1 MYIGITLLVFETDG
15 NIPEEKDCLKRIV
28 SWSDMSLLNSFRIL
42 TEILLGPSLLSYF
55 KEEIIL
61 ETSELSVFL
70 PNIYCNGT
78 NKQISQ
84 Q

>member
-1 MYIGITLLVFETDG
+1 MYIGITLLVFETDR

-28 SWSDMSLLNSFRIL
+28 SWLDMSSFNSFRIL

-61 ETSELSVFL
+61 ETSEPSVFL
-70 PNIYCNGT
+70 PNICCNGT
-78 NKQISQ
+78 NKQVSQ